1 MQHAT
6 MQHAKMKHALR
17 SGLLACAFALA
28 VGLAAASY
36 AYAQSDD
43 GESSLPTGSSS
54 TQVEVEKL
62 SPEEMKQFEERL
74 EAVRDRVLK
83 SKASLKQLLDQLRM
97 GSVSLISFSILHTHE
112 VGATFQLETM
122 TYMLDGY
129 EIYTAVSSDDNDLEN
144 LKAAP
149 VYDGSLLPGEHL
161 LTVDMVYRGKGYGLF
176 SYLSQYLF
184 KVKAR
189 YVFTVQE
196 GDVVTL
202 KVTSYD
208 QGAFL
213 TSLRDRLQ
221 VRFEKE

>member
-1 MQHAT
+1 MQ
-6 MQHAKMKHALR
+6 HALR
-17 SGLLACAFALA
+17 SGLLACALALV
-28 VGLAAASY
+28 VGLAAAGY
-36 AYAQSDD
+36 AFAQTDD
-43 GESSLPTGSSS
+43 DEAAPSKGSSS
-54 TQVEVEKL
+54 TEVEIEKL

-122 TYMLDGY
+122 SYTLDGY
-129 EIYTAVSSDDNDLEN
+129 EIYTAISSADNDLEK
-144 LKAAP
+144 LEASP

-221 VRFEKE
+221 VRFEKD

>member
-1 MQHAT
+1 MQ
-6 MQHAKMKHALR
+6 HALR

-28 VGLAAASY
+28 VGFAAVGY

-43 GESSLPTGSSS
+43 GDSSLPTGSSS
-54 TQVEVEKL
+54 TEVEVEKL

-122 TYMLDGY
+122 TYTLDGY
-129 EIYTAVSSDDNDLEN
+129 EIYTAVSSGDNDLEK

>member
-1 MQHAT
+1 MP
-6 MQHAKMKHALR
+6 AK
-17 SGLLACAFALA
+17 
-28 VGLAAASY
+28 
-36 AYAQSDD
+36 
-43 GESSLPTGSSS
+43 
-54 TQVEVEKL
+54 VEA
-62 SPEEMKQFEERL
+62 EET
-74 EAVRDRVLK
+74 
-83 SKASLKQLLDQLRM
+83 S
-97 GSVSLISFSILHTHE
+97 
-112 VGATFQLETM
+112 
-122 TYMLDGY
+122 
-129 EIYTAVSSDDNDLEN
+129 TAVSSADNDLEKLN
-144 LKAAP
+144 ATP

-189 YVFTVQE
+189 YVFTVKE